1 MDATYGVREDG
12 SVWISLG
19 NPKTGPH
26 CQFDLMGEFEAKLIC
41 NAFAR
46 VKALEDVVE
55 IAWDHRDMSH
65 TYHCE
70 LVSRADKK
78 SECICGTTKYLDALG
93 SAIAKKE
100 PNV

>member
-1 MDATYGVREDG
+1 MDAIYGVREDG

-46 VKALEDVVE
+46 VKTLEDALEF
-55 IAWDHRDMSH
+55 
-65 TYHCE
+65 Y
-70 LVSRADKK
+70 ADPKTN
-78 SECICGTTKYLDALG
+78 CPG
-93 SAIAKKE
+93 AIARKVLAAKE
-100 PNV
+100 LDV